1 MKYRSAS
8 IGLMTLGIAS
18 LLFAGGCSTGNNEGN
33 SGGAGGQ
40 SQSAD
45 VGGSP
50 SSDSS
55 AEPIKIGVLATLTGS
70 FAQLG
75 EDGVD
80 GVKIAVDEFGGE
92 IDGRPIELYIESTD
106 ATPASAVSKARTLI
120 ERDGVQLIIGPL
132 SGGEGTAIADGANEW
147 PDVTF
152 VVAGSAAEN
161 ITMRGVADNVWRTSY
176 SGQQPMFA
184 LGEYAV
190 NQGYEKVVT
199 VAEDYD
205 FPHAQV
211 GGFMMTYCQG
221 SGDVIE
227 KFWSPIGSAD
237 YSAILNKIPADTDAL
252 FVALGGADMVNFINQ
267 AEEYGS
273 LGEVPILGGTVAVDA
288 TQLASVGSKLEGVVS
303 GSIMSGDIDTPEFK
317 QLDEAFGA
325 IRGRAPS
332 LFVENYYRGTKWALL
347 ALEKIGGNIEDQEAF
362 RTELQDTSFTAP
374 ASYVSFDE
382 FHNVVTDTFLNKV
395 ADVDGEWR
403 NTVIETF
410 PAVSQFWTFDP
421 DWFQAQP
428 EFSRDAPA
436 SCDVIRNAE

>member
-1 MKYRSAS
+1 MKYKRTSM
-8 IGLMTLGIAS
+8 GLITLSIAS
-18 LLFAGGCSTGNNEGN
+18 LLFAGGCAGGDDDGSSAEKGEPTQVTGTD
-33 SGGAGGQ
+33 GGA
-40 SQSAD
+40 
-45 VGGSP
+45 
-50 SSDSS
+50 SSNSS
-55 AEPIKIGVLATLTGS
+55 GEPIKIGVLATLTGS

-80 GVKIAVDEFGGE
+80 GVKIAVDEFDGNV
-92 IDGRPIELYIESTD
+92 DGRPIELYIESTD

-120 ERDGVQLIIGPL
+120 ERDGVELIIGPL

-152 VVAGSAAEN
+152 VVAGSASEN

-184 LGEYAV
+184 LGEYAAD
-190 NQGYEKVVT
+190 QGYEKVVT
-199 VAEDYD
+199 VGEDYD

-221 SGDVIE
+221 SGDITE
-227 KFWSPIGSAD
+227 KFWSPIGSSD
-237 YSAILNKIPADTDAL
+237 FSAILNKIPDDTDAL

-273 LGEVPILGGTVAVDA
+273 LGDIPILGGTVAVDA
-288 TQLASVGSKLEGVVS
+288 TQLAAVGGKLEGVVS
-303 GSIMSGDIDTPEFK
+303 GSIMSGDIDSPEFR
-317 QLDEAFGA
+317 QLDEAFMD

-347 ALEKIGGNIEDQEAF
+347 ALEKIGGDIEDQSAF
-362 RTELQDTSFTAP
+362 RAALQETVFTAP
-374 ASYVSFDE
+374 ASDVSFDE
-382 FHNVVTDTFLNKV
+382 FHNVVTDTFLNEV
-395 ADVDGEWR
+395 TEVDGEWR
-403 NTVIETF
+403 NTVIETI

-421 DWFQAQP
+421 EWFQSQP

-436 SCDVIRNAE
+436 SCDAIRNAE